1 MGIQENIYEQEE
13 DITDVEEKIVE
24 FKFISAEEK
33 RCQGVLID
41 DSCFFLGKHQ
51 YDFDTSV
58 LDCRKDGAELARISN
73 LRTFTAVH
81 SYMLNADHITDKSGL
96 FAWTG
101 LANEDNDEESADQQ
115 EWLSGMFSGT
125 GFPEAK
131 VMWQVMSDLYFSKQ
145 DGFVYAPK
153 EATGYPLCAYEI
165 RSFPEGPTTT
175 TVEPMRPTRSTEKPM
190 RPTRSTEE
198 PTRPTIFPARSTT
211 TNGTPARPTKPLDP
225 LRPTRNPN
233 ITERSSSLDQDPYVS
248 CPRGEKECDSETICT
263 NQVHTAL
270 RSLER
275 SSSKITGAVTDYYSY
290 TYDGENSYEIS
301 NGGNDMFDHG
311 NKVFINAPCEDEKLL
326 FYNKEHSYTD
336 FEVGSV
342 ASQPFHTLMWIADS
356 SYESQG
362 DYYNITVSGRTGTE
376 GDGRVYSSQGEFSFS
391 NGYKVAYIAHQ
402 VYAAANHPSI
412 CEVFYTISNT
422 GLWGSS
428 GRIVMR
434 SSVSDV
440 TNVQE
445 STVLLDASVSHLYF
459 GYTLLSKETSRLVRD
474 SEIQRALIIMVRSI
488 TSEQ

>member
-1 MGIQENIYEQEE
+1 
-13 DITDVEEKIVE
+13 
-24 FKFISAEEK
+24 
-33 RCQGVLID
+33 
-41 DSCFFLGKHQ
+41 
-51 YDFDTSV
+51 
-58 LDCRKDGAELARISN
+58 
-73 LRTFTAVH
+73 
-81 SYMLNADHITDKSGL
+81 
-96 FAWTG
+96 
-101 LANEDNDEESADQQ
+101 
-115 EWLSGMFSGT
+115 MF
-125 GFPEAK
+125 E
-131 VMWQVMSDLYFSKQ
+131 
-145 DGFVYAPK
+145 
-153 EATGYPLCAYEI
+153 
-165 RSFPEGPTTT
+165 
-175 TVEPMRPTRSTEKPM
+175 
-190 RPTRSTEE
+190 
-198 PTRPTIFPARSTT
+198 
-211 TNGTPARPTKPLDP
+211 
-225 LRPTRNPN
+225 
-233 ITERSSSLDQDPYVS
+233 
-248 CPRGEKECDSETICT
+248 
-263 NQVHTAL
+263 
-270 RSLER
+270 
-275 SSSKITGAVTDYYSY
+275 
-290 TYDGENSYEIS
+290 
-301 NGGNDMFDHG
+301 HG

-326 FYNKEHSYTD
+326 FYNKEHSYTE

-445 STVLLDASVSHLYF
+445 STVLLDASVSYLYF

>member
-1 MGIQENIYEQEE
+1 MGTKQSS
-13 DITDVEEKIVE
+13 KI
-24 FKFISAEEK
+24 

-41 DSCFFLGKHQ
+41 DTCFFLGKHQ

-58 LDCRKDGAELARISN
+58 LDCRKDGAELARINS
-73 LRTFTAVH
+73 LRTFMAVH

-101 LANEDNDEESADQQ
+101 LANEDSDEESANQQ
-115 EWLSGMFSGT
+115 EWFSGLFS
-125 GFPEAK
+125 GIEFPEAK
-131 VMWQVMSDLYFSKQ
+131 VMWQVMSDLYLSKQ

-165 RSFPEGPTTT
+165 RSLPGGPTTT
-175 TVEPMRPTRSTEKPM
+175 TEEPM

-198 PTRPTIFPARSTT
+198 PMRPTRSTEEPMRPTRSTEEPLRSTRSTEEPLRPTIFPDRSTA
-211 TNGTPARPTKPLDP
+211 TNETPDRPTRPLDP

-233 ITERSSSLDQDPYVS
+233 ITERSSTLDQDPYVS

-263 NQVHTAL
+263 DRVHSAL
-270 RSLER
+270 GNLER
-275 SSSKITGAVTDYYSY
+275 SSATIMGAVSDYYSY
-290 TYDGENSYEIS
+290 TYDGENSNEIS

-311 NKVFINAPCEDEKLL
+311 NKVFINAPCEEEKLL

-342 ASQPFHTLMWIADS
+342 ASQPFHSLMWIAES

-362 DYYNITVSGRTGTE
+362 GYYNITVSGRTGTE

-391 NGYKVAYIAHQ
+391 NGYKVAYTAHQ
-402 VYAAANHPSI
+402 VYAASGHPTI

-428 GRIVMR
+428 DRIVMR

-445 STVLLDASVSHLYF
+445 STVLLDGSVSNVFF
-459 GYTLLSKETSRLVRD
+459 GYTLLSEETARLVRD